1 MTAGSGLRRRFYVE
15 SGMSAASLIL
25 LILTLVNNEWI
36 EAVFGVDPDEG
47 SGSLEWL
54 ITAVLIVVT
63 LAGAIFARLEW
74 RRADSRVTSH

>member
-1 MTAGSGLRRRFYVE
+1 MTAGSGLRRRFYIE
-15 SGMSAASLIL
+15 SGMSAASVIL

-74 RRADSRVTSH
+74 RRADSRVPSH

>member
-1 MTAGSGLRRRFYVE
+1 MTAGNGLRRRFYVE

-25 LILTLVNNEWI
+25 LIITLVDNQWI

-74 RRADSRVTSH
+74 RRADSRVPAH